1 MSSGYDAEPMT
12 YSQRQQAINYG
23 ASSTVS
29 PGYASNPVS
38 AAAYTNSDYG
48 ISAAA
53 YDGRSRSGGESGLGS
68 INEQMDQWDDL
79 VIEMANKYGMDPA
92 LIKSIIYQESGGD
105 PNATSYAGAMGLM
118 QLMPGTAQ
126 EVAAQL
132 GWSSYD
138 PYDPRQ
144 SVEMGTYYLS
154 NLISTY
160 GLEGPTAEATYANG
174 LAAYNWGIGNYLNSG
189 QRGNVEAG
197 NYSGLPGET
206 QNYVSNILS
215 MYGQISNGT
224 GVYNGSGSGSS
235 HSGSGLSAQEQIE
248 EQYKNTFAQA
258 EIYDIGSI
266 EYSNGAT
273 VYDPDKYAGY
283 DPLMDTSV
291 YDMQGLA
298 RQIGESYSS
307 QIDKYKA
314 DVSTASTTSGNP
326 RHNKQE
332 FNIDIVV
339 GGGTDAVARTE
350 AYAKAVQEAITQ
362 VTREYYGTTDVIG
375 TTIYNSNSSRY

>member
-1 MSSGYDAEPMT
+1 M
-12 YSQRQQAINYG
+12 
-23 ASSTVS
+23 
-29 PGYASNPVS
+29 
-38 AAAYTNSDYG
+38 
-48 ISAAA
+48 
-53 YDGRSRSGGESGLGS
+53 
-68 INEQMDQWDDL
+68 
-79 VIEMANKYGMDPA
+79 
-92 LIKSIIYQESGGD
+92 
-105 PNATSYAGAMGLM
+105 
-118 QLMPGTAQ
+118 
-126 EVAAQL
+126 
-132 GWSSYD
+132 
-138 PYDPRQ
+138 
-144 SVEMGTYYLS
+144 
-154 NLISTY
+154 
-160 GLEGPTAEATYANG
+160 
-174 LAAYNWGIGNYLNSG
+174 NSG
-189 QRGNVEAG
+189 QRSNVEAG

-224 GVYNGSGSGSS
+224 GVYSSSGNSS
-235 HSGSGLSAQEQIE
+235 YSGSGLSAQEQIE

-273 VYDPDKYAGY
+273 VYNPDKYAGY

-298 RQIGESYSS
+298 RQIGESYSN

-314 DVSTASTTSGNP
+314 DVSTAATTSGNP
-326 RHNKQE
+326 KHNKQE